1 MLEANQEITMRSLL
15 LASAAVLV
23 ISQAAI
29 AQTPNTTNDTA
40 NQAQT
45 NTGQQHMRSNIR
57 NMLEKAG
64 YKDIRVAPTSFAVRA
79 KDSDGNP
86 VFMSVSPDQF
96 TEVTD
101 VNGANGSTTGSAN
114 NPPTSERFVS
124 VPNSDELSSKVVGL
138 DIYNDSKQDIGQIK
152 DISMNQGGRAQAYIV
167 SVGGFLGMGEHYVA
181 VNPSAVKVSYN
192 DSDKKWHAAMNATA
206 DQLKA
211 APEYKYSN
219 AR

>member
-1 MLEANQEITMRSLL
+1 MRSLL
-15 LASAAVLV
+15 LASAAVLI
-23 ISQAAI
+23 ISQAAL
-29 AQTPNTTNDTA
+29 AQTPSTTNDTA

-114 NPPTSERFVS
+114 NPGGASERFVS
-124 VPNSDELSSKVVGL
+124 VPNGDELSSKV
-138 DIYNDSKQDIGQIK
+138 
-152 DISMNQGGRAQAYIV
+152 
-167 SVGGFLGMGEHYVA
+167 
-181 VNPSAVKVSYN
+181 
-192 DSDKKWHAAMNATA
+192 
-206 DQLKA
+206 
-211 APEYKYSN
+211 
-219 AR
+219 